1 MANLYELIGIYEEFS
16 QMYNQAETDEE
27 MLEAEALL
35 IESESNLVEKIEN
48 ISRLIKNFESERD
61 SFKKEADRL
70 NSKAKAYDNKVK
82 NLKRYLEDS
91 LTHAGV
97 DKVKGDMFTVSLQ
110 NNPLSLYVSDM
121 SNIPDEFIRMPEPTV
136 NKRELL
142 DYIKETGE
150 VFDGVEVRRTKS
162 IRIR

>member
-1 MANLYELIGIYEEFS
+1 MANLYELIGIYEDFS
-16 QMYNQAETDEE
+16 RMYNQAETDEE

-48 ISRLIKNFESERD
+48 ISRLIKNFEAERD

-70 NSKAKAYDNKVK
+70 NSKAKSYDNKVK

-110 NNPLSLYVSDM
+110 NNPLSLSVSDL
-121 SNIPDEFIRMPEPTV
+121 SNIPDEFIRTPEPTRSEERRV
-136 NKRELL
+136 G
-142 DYIKETGE
+142 KEC
-150 VFDGVEVRRTKS
+150 RSRWS
-162 IRIR
+162 PYH

>member
-1 MANLYELIGIYEEFS
+1 MANLYELIGIYEDFS
-16 QMYNQAETDEE
+16 RMYNQAETDEE

-48 ISRLIKNFESERD
+48 ISRLIKNFEAERD

-70 NSKAKAYDNKVK
+70 NSKAKSFDNKVK

-110 NNPLSLYVSDM
+110 NNPLSLSVSDL
-121 SNIPDEFIRMPEPTV
+121 SNIPDEFIRTPEPTV

-142 DYIKETGE
+142 NYIKETGE
-150 VFDGVEVRRTKS
+150 VFKGVEVEQTSS

>member
-1 MANLYELIGIYEEFS
+1 MANLYELIGIYEDFS
-16 QMYNQAETDEE
+16 RMYNQAETDEE

-35 IESESNLVEKIEN
+35 IESESDLVEKIEN
-48 ISRLIKNFESERD
+48 ISRLIKNFEAERD

-70 NSKAKAYDNKVK
+70 NSKAKSFDNKVK
-82 NLKRYLEDS
+82 KLKRYLEDS

-110 NNPLSLYVSDM
+110 NNPLSLSVSDL
-121 SNIPDEFIRMPEPTV
+121 SNIPNEFMRTPKPTV

-150 VFDGVEVRRTKS
+150 VFDGVDIKQTKS
-162 IRIR
+162 VRIR

>member
-1 MANLYELIGIYEEFS
+1 MANLYELTNEFK
-16 QMYNQAETDEE
+16 
-27 MLEAEALL
+27 EAEYLFNMAESDDELREAENYL
-35 IESESNLVEKIEN
+35 IEAEGDLVEKIEN
-48 ISRLIKNFESERD
+48 ISRLIKNFEAERD

-70 NSKAKAYDNKVK
+70 NSKAKSYDNKVK

-110 NNPLSLYVSDM
+110 NNPLSLSVSDL
-121 SNIPDEFIRMPEPTV
+121 SNIPDEFIRTPEPTV

-142 DYIKETGE
+142 SYIKETGE
-150 VFDGVEVRRTKS
+150 VFEGVEVEQKKS
-162 IRIR
+162 LRIR

>member
-1 MANLYELIGIYEEFS
+1 MANLYELIGIYEDFS
-16 QMYNQAETDEE
+16 RMYNQAETDEE

-48 ISRLIKNFESERD
+48 ISRLIKNFEAERD

-70 NSKAKAYDNKVK
+70 NSKAKSYDNKVK

-110 NNPLSLYVSDM
+110 NNPLSLSVSDL
-121 SNIPDEFIRMPEPTV
+121 SNIPDEFIRTPEPTV

-142 DYIKETGE
+142 AYIKETGE
-150 VFDGVEVRRTKS
+150 VLDGVKLEQKKS
-162 IRIR
+162 LRIR

>member
-1 MANLYELIGIYEEFS
+1 MANLYELIGIYEDFS
-16 QMYNQAETDEE
+16 RMYNQAETDEE

-48 ISRLIKNFESERD
+48 ISRLIKNFEAERD
-61 SFKKEADRL
+61 AFKRESDRL
-70 NSKAKAYDNKVK
+70 NSKAKSFDNKVK

-110 NNPLSLYVSDM
+110 NNPLSLSVSDIG
-121 SNIPDEFIRMPEPTV
+121 NIPDEFIRTPEPKV

-150 VFDGVEVRRTKS
+150 VFDGVTLEQKKS
-162 IRIR
+162 LRIR

>member
-1 MANLYELIGIYEEFS
+1 MANLYELIGIYEDFAR
-16 QMYNQAETDEE
+16 MYNQAETDEE

-48 ISRLIKNFESERD
+48 ISRLIKNFEAERD

-70 NSKAKAYDNKVK
+70 NSKAKSYDNKVK

-110 NNPLSLYVSDM
+110 NNPLSLSVSDL
-121 SNIPDEFIRMPEPTV
+121 SNIPDEFIRTPEPTV

-142 DYIKETGE
+142 AYIKETGE
-150 VFDGVEVRRTKS
+150 VFEGVKLEQTS
-162 IRIR
+162 SLRIR

>member
-1 MANLYELIGIYEEFS
+1 MANLYELIGIYEDFS
-16 QMYNQAETDEE
+16 RMYNQAETDEE
-27 MLEAEALL
+27 MLEAESLL

-48 ISRLIKNFESERD
+48 ISRLIKNFEAERD

-70 NSKAKAYDNKVK
+70 NSKAKSFDNKVK

-110 NNPLSLYVSDM
+110 NNPLSLSVSDL
-121 SNIPDEFIRMPEPTV
+121 SNIPDEFIRTPEPTV

-142 DYIKETGE
+142 SYIKETGE
-150 VFDGVEVRRTKS
+150 VFEGVKLEQTSS

>member
-1 MANLYELIGIYEEFS
+1 MANLYELIGIYEDFS
-16 QMYNQAETDEE
+16 RMYNQAETNEE
-27 MLEAEALL
+27 MLDAEALL

-48 ISRLIKNFESERD
+48 ISRLIKNFEAERD

-70 NSKAKAYDNKVK
+70 NSKAKSFDNKVK

-110 NNPLSLYVSDM
+110 NNPLSLSVSDL
-121 SNIPDEFIRMPEPTV
+121 SNIPDEFIRTPEPTV
-136 NKRELL
+136 NKRDLL
-142 DYIKETGE
+142 AYIKETGE
-150 VFDGVEVRRTKS
+150 VFEGVELEQTSS

>member
-1 MANLYELIGIYEEFS
+1 MTNLYELIGIYEDFS
-16 QMYNQAETDEE
+16 RMYNQAETDEE

-48 ISRLIKNFESERD
+48 ISRLIKNFEAERD

-70 NSKAKAYDNKVK
+70 NSKAKSFDNKVK

-110 NNPLSLYVSDM
+110 NNPLSLSVNNI
-121 SNIPDEFIRMPEPTV
+121 SNIPDEFIRVPEPTV

-142 DYIKETGE
+142 DHIKETGE
-150 VFDGVEVRRTKS
+150 VFDGVDIKQTKS
-162 IRIR
+162 VRIR

>member
-1 MANLYELIGIYEEFS
+1 MANLYELIGIYEDFS
-16 QMYNQAETDEE
+16 RMYNQAETDEE
-27 MLEAEALL
+27 MLEAESLL

-48 ISRLIKNFESERD
+48 ISRLIKNFEAERD

-70 NSKAKAYDNKVK
+70 NSKAKSYDNKVK

-91 LTHAGV
+91 LIHAGV

-110 NNPLSLYVSDM
+110 NNPLSLSVSDL
-121 SNIPDEFIRMPEPTV
+121 SKIPDEFIRTPEPTV

-142 DYIKETGE
+142 SHIKETGE
-150 VFDGVEVRRTKS
+150 VFEGVKLEQKKS
-162 IRIR
+162 LRIR

>member
-1 MANLYELIGIYEEFS
+1 MANLYELIGIYEDFS
-16 QMYNQAETDEE
+16 RMYNQAETDEE

-35 IESESNLVEKIEN
+35 IESESELVEKIEN
-48 ISRLIKNFESERD
+48 ISRLIKNFESERE

-70 NSKAKAYDNKVK
+70 NSKAKSFDNKVK

-110 NNPLSLYVSDM
+110 NNPLSLSVSDL
-121 SNIPDEFIRMPEPTV
+121 SKIPDEFIRTPEPTV

-142 DYIKETGE
+142 AYIKETGE
-150 VFDGVEVRRTKS
+150 VFEGVEVVQTS
-162 IRIR
+162 SLRIR

>member
-1 MANLYELIGIYEEFS
+1 MANLYELIGIYEDFS
-16 QMYNQAETDEE
+16 RMYNQAETDEE

-35 IESESNLVEKIEN
+35 IESESDLVEKIEN
-48 ISRLIKNFESERD
+48 ISRLIKNFEAERD

-70 NSKAKAYDNKVK
+70 NSKSKSFDNKVK

-110 NNPLSLYVSDM
+110 NNPLSLSVSDI
-121 SNIPDEFIRMPEPTV
+121 SNIPDEFIRAPEPVV

-150 VFDGVEVRRTKS
+150 VFDGVEVRRTRS

>member
-1 MANLYELIGIYEEFS
+1 MANLYELIGIYEDFS
-16 QMYNQAETDEE
+16 RMYNQAETDEE

-35 IESESNLVEKIEN
+35 IESESDLVEKIEN
-48 ISRLIKNFESERD
+48 ISRLIKNFEAERD

-70 NSKAKAYDNKVK
+70 NSKAKSFDNKVK

-110 NNPLSLYVSDM
+110 NNPLSLSVSDL
-121 SNIPDEFIRMPEPTV
+121 SNIPDEFIRTPEPTV

-142 DYIKETGE
+142 AYIKETGE
-150 VFDGVEVRRTKS
+150 VFEGVKLEQTSS